1 MSHLPYLLSLA
12 LLAAILL
19 YREKQHQTLVNQL
32 LNKILIKQGLEPLPE
47 EENPVTELLSKLGA
61 EVRTPYNPHAEKE
74 KMDKKRLKMT
84 HFKIP
89 GADVAMFMGA
99 TKDSE

>member
-19 YREKQHQTLVNQL
+19 LREMQHQKLVNGL

-47 EENPVTELLSKLGA
+47 EENPVTELLNKLGA
-61 EVRTPYNPHAEKE
+61 EIRTPYNPHADKE

-84 HFKIP
+84 NFKLP
-89 GADVAMFMGA
+89 GADIAKFMGVS
-99 TKDSE
+99 KDSE